1 MKKVRPYCR
10 YSEKGH
16 RHVIADTVKKVRDTS
31 LQTQLAFVNVGK
43 KATKKKVRDNKITK
57 RQTDRGSEKSHFN
70 VSFIREA
77 QSHSVHKPQLL

>member
-57 RQTDRGSEKSHFN
+57 RQTDRGSEKK
-70 VSFIREA
+70 SF
-77 QSHSVHKPQLL
+77 